1 MSREPLEE
9 QEMVEILEGIAR
21 SGADTA
27 RIAAIRALREL
38 RGSGQAPSGD
48 EWEAI
53 YGPDSNIVPIKRA
66 DGS

>member
-9 QEMVEILEGIAR
+9 AEMVEILEGIAR
-21 SGADTA
+21 EGGDTA
-27 RIAAIRALREL
+27 RIAAIRALL
-38 RGSGQAPSGD
+38 TLKGSGRAPSGD